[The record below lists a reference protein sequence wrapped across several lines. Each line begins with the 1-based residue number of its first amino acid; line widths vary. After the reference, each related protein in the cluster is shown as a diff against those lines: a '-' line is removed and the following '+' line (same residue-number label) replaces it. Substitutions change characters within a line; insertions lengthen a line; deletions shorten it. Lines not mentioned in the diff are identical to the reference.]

1 MAKGPS
7 QKSNIITYAIVGVF
21 FLVIVAIIYREP
33 IRNLFEG
40 DGEKQALQASKSE
53 DANDTNKI
61 LEMIQN
67 AQKSGDDE
75 RYQDA
80 ITTLEDALALKPGNE
95 EQGKIDNLLA
105 KYKEE
110 KEKQDQI
117 VEDDRIANDTTK
129 SSDEDTDSS
138 TEAMNT
144 TDSDTKSESPTAID
158 KDKELLV
165 QTDTKSEQVI
175 QPQKAKKRG
184 KRKRYVRKTR
194 RNKKHRKA
202 KIKQRL
208 IKERVYYYTEKTEQ
222 YLKASF
228 PKSQELTLPTA
239 KGIAYNDSGFDSD
252 YESAKKSSKIDNG
265 LKIVSRDSDE
275 MGDEDR
281 MEEAVS
287 REVEPLKAALLTES
301 EKVAVKGDG
310 NRLAEGK
317 REGELDATDKSFP
330 VPKLDD
336 GSLEEG
342 SFFGA
347 NAIDKLIKL
356 AKKLGARGR
365 FSEAVVKLNEAKSND
380 DPEPTDNQI
389 QEIDELLGKYG
400 SSLIDRQ
407 IDLAEKT
414 GDGGKPKEAKDL
426 LVKLKNQTAPSP
438 TDEQD
443 QRIDVLLEKY
453 TKAFDKWQND
463 QNKKLADE
471 LFRKG
476 LIELKDGNNDEAIRL
491 FDEALKHYPDHV
503 LAHSYKGTAYHRN
516 KQDEEAMLA
525 SDEAL
530 KRQEDEPNAHFTK
543 GEIFYGKYKDREA
556 EQEFAQVIEKDK
568 KNAYA
573 FFKLGV
579 LKLLGG
585 RNKEGLILFEKA
597 LAVDPD
603 GLNDK
608 YQRNA
613 HYNKGVANERIRKF
627 DDAERNYR
635 KAIDLDGK
643 YTKAYIQLGEVYYKR
658 KDYDRAA
665 QALTEGLDSSPNN
678 YDLTFLLGKTYDT
691 MADKNRVPEQYN
703 SALLYYKKAHELNPK
718 SFEALYN
725 TGNVYL
731 KKKDHNEAINYFKQ
745 AAEIDSDDYAL
756 NADFGAAYLGLK
768 EYDKSIEYYEKARDN
783 DPERI
788 DAYIGL
794 AGVYFA
800 RSKKADGSRDEEA
813 MQKVVENLE
822 KVNGINSKIFEVN
835 KTLGTAYFALKQ
847 NEKAREAL
855 EKAVSLKPKN
865 AVARRNLATVYFAN
879 KDFEKAADHFEKAVE
894 RKDNDPILYQRLG
907 ECYFKLE
914 KNEKAKEWFEKLVNK
929 FPEYKNKR
937 KIRFYLRA
945 VGSEL

>member
-7 QKSNIITYAIVGVF
+7 QKSNIITYSIVGVF
-21 FLVIVAIIYREP
+21 FLVIVGIIFREP
-33 IRNLFEG
+33 IRGFFE
-40 DGEKQALQASKSE
+40 ENTTKQVK
-53 DANDTNKI
+53 NDLRPNESAENNDI
-61 LEMIQN
+61 SGMIQQ
-67 AQKSGDDE
+67 AQQKGDDE
-75 RYQDA
+75 RYQEA
-80 ITTLEDALALKPGNE
+80 ITTLEKALNLKPGQ
-95 EQGKIDNLLA
+95 EQQDKINNLLVQ
-105 KYKEE
+105 YKKE

-117 VEDDRIANDTTK
+117 VEDGRIAKNT
-129 SSDEDTDSS
+129 SSDEDKGSS
-138 TEAMNT
+138 PDAI
-144 TDSDTKSESPTAID
+144 DSDTKSEDLKKPEN
-158 KDKELLV
+158 KELLTQADTRSEQTIQPV
-165 QTDTKSEQVI
+165 QVTKS
-175 QPQKAKKRG
+175 G
-184 KRKRYVRKTR
+184 KRKRYRRRRLSKRYRKTI
-194 RNKKHRKA
+194 NKKRLVTRKVHYDNMDTA
-202 KIKQRL
+202 QYRKIG
-208 IKERVYYYTEKTEQ
+208 
-222 YLKASF
+222 F
-228 PKSQELTLPTA
+228 PKSQDLTLPTA
-239 KGIAYNDSGFDSD
+239 KGIVYNDSNFNNE
-252 YESAKKSSKIDNG
+252 YEKPVKPNTRDND
-265 LKIVSRDSDE
+265 LKIASGNNDDDSKLNESDLSK
-275 MGDEDR
+275 GD
-281 MEEAVS
+281 A
-287 REVEPLKAALLTES
+287 LKTTLVTEN
-301 EKVAVKGDG
+301 EKIAVKGDG

-336 GSLEEG
+336 DALEEG
-342 SFFGA
+342 SIFGP
-347 NAIDKLIKL
+347 NAIDKLIKV
-356 AKKLGARGR
+356 AKKLGGRER
-365 FSEAVVKLNEAKSND
+365 FSEAVVKLNEAKSYN

-389 QEIDELLGKYG
+389 QEIDELLKEYG

-407 IDLAEKT
+407 IEVAEKT

-426 LVKLKNQTAPSP
+426 LAKLKNQTAPSP
-438 TDEQD
+438 SDEQN
-443 QRIDVLLEKY
+443 QKIDVLIEKY
-453 TKAFDKWQND
+453 TKAFDKWQDD

-471 LFRKG
+471 FFRKG

-556 EQEFAQVIEKDK
+556 EQEFVQVIEKDK

-597 LAVDPD
+597 LAVDPN

-613 HYNKGVANERIRKF
+613 HYNKGVANERLRKF
-627 DDAERNYR
+627 EDAERNYR

-658 KDYDRAA
+658 KDYDRSA
-665 QALTEGLDSSPNN
+665 QTLTEGLDSSPNS
-678 YDLTFLLGKTYDT
+678 YELTFLLGKTYDT
-691 MADKNRVPEQYN
+691 MADKNRAPEQYD

-731 KKKDHNEAINYFKQ
+731 KKKENNEAINYFKQ
-745 AAEIDSDDYAL
+745 AAEIDADDYAL

-800 RSKKADGSRDEEA
+800 RSKKADGSRDEES

-822 KVNGINSKIFEVN
+822 KVNEINPKIFEVN

-847 NEKAREAL
+847 YEKAREAL
-855 EKAVSLKPKN
+855 EKAVALKPKN
-865 AVARRNLATVYFAN
+865 IVAHRNLATIYFASKN
-879 KDFEKAADHFEKAVE
+879 FEKAAEHFKKAVE
-894 RKDNDPILYQRLG
+894 RKDNDPVLYQRLG

-914 KNEKAKEWFEKLVNK
+914 KTEKAKEWFEKLVNK